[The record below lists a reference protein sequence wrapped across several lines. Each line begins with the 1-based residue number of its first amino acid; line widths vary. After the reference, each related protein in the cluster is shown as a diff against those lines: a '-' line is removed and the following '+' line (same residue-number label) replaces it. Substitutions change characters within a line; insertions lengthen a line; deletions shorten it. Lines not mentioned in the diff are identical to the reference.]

1 MRTYRLA
8 MVKSTAG
15 VVIERRR
22 KQRNNLQKNAARP
35 KHRLRTPAAPPPL
48 RPPLRAPN
56 ACRTPPQPPLCVEEA
71 ITNCYFYTRRR
82 QPIFFFCKI
91 GYTTNQNTKC
101 KPAIEF
107 RSYALFNALVVR
119 PGFESRRGQN
129 FDQTMLAIE
138 VLRTTESRTTISA
151 ANQMARRQNA
161 SGQRHLTAGQR
172 HPESG

>member
-1 MRTYRLA
+1 MHAALLPSPLSALKRPLET
-8 MVKSTAG
+8 
-15 VVIERRR
+15 VIFIPDDDSR
-22 KQRNNLQKNAARP
+22 
-35 KHRLRTPAAPPPL
+35 
-48 RPPLRAPN
+48 
-56 ACRTPPQPPLCVEEA
+56 
-71 ITNCYFYTRRR
+71 F
-82 QPIFFFCKI
+82 FFFCKI

>member
-1 MRTYRLA
+1 MRNDRLA
-8 MVKSTAG
+8 IVIGSPR
-15 VVIERRR
+15 VVIIERRN

-35 KHRLRTPAAPPPL
+35 KHRHRTPAAPPPL

-107 RSYALFNALVVR
+107 RSYALFNALIAR
-119 PGFESRRGQN
+119 PGFDTRQEHN
-129 FDQTMLAIE
+129 FIDIIE
-138 VLRTTESRTTISA
+138 FDEYA
-151 ANQMARRQNA
+151 K
-161 SGQRHLTAGQR
+161 AGR
-172 HPESG
+172 PFS

>member
-1 MRTYRLA
+1 MRDEISNGTIYKKTQQGR
-8 MVKSTAG
+8 STASG
-15 VVIERRR
+15 HRRPHH
-22 KQRNNLQKNAARP
+22 LCARP
-35 KHRLRTPAAPPPL
+35 SAHPMHAALLPSPL
-48 RPPLRAPN
+48 SALKRPLQTVIFIPDDDSR
-56 ACRTPPQPPLCVEEA
+56 
-71 ITNCYFYTRRR
+71 F
-82 QPIFFFCKI
+82 FFFCKI

-119 PGFESRRGQN
+119 HGFESRRGQN

>member
-1 MRTYRLA
+1 
-8 MVKSTAG
+8 MVKSSAG
-15 VVIERRR
+15 VDIERRN

-71 ITNCYFYTRRR
+71 IRNCYFYTRRR